1 MRPFVRVL
9 WRLVQV
15 SDGTGG
21 GSSGHSGRGR
31 SRVQRAADPAG
42 HREKAQDSAGE
53 ATRPRTTT
61 IARHQVRTSVPI
73 QLAQCRFPG
82 LAVSIA
88 RILMC
93 FFFSNKIYGS
103 SFVKQHS
110 ETVFFETTK
119 MLIVV

>member
-1 MRPFVRVL
+1 MRPCVRVL

-21 GSSGHSGRGR
+21 GSSGHSRRGW

-61 IARHQVRTSVPI
+61 IARHQVRTRVPI
-73 QLAQCRFPG
+73 QLAQCRFSRPG
-82 LAVSIA
+82 LAVFVA
-88 RILMC
+88 KILIC
-93 FFFSNKIYGS
+93 FFSNKIYGS
-103 SFVKQHS
+103 SW
-110 ETVFFETTK
+110 FETDK
-119 MLIVV
+119 LLIVV